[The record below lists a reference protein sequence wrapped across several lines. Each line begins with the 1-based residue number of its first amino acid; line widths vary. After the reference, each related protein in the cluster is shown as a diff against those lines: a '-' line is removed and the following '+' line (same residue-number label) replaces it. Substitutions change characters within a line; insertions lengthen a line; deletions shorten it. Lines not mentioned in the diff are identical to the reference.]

1 MRGRRLTMAFVGAIQ
16 EAMGASAIVFSYILH
31 YNLFDVQI
39 WLDIPTKHVFLYLLL
54 LFVFGFVSIISG
66 FFLLRELSE

>member
-1 MRGRRLTMAFVGAIQ
+1 MIGFVGATQ
-16 EAMGASAIVFSYILH
+16 EAIGVLTIVFSYIL
-31 YNLFDVQI
+31 YYDLFGLQT
-39 WLDIPTKHVFLYLLL
+39 WLNIPPEHVSLYVSIYLLL